1 MKGISVVERHFE
13 KAATLLVALCIFGYL
28 AWDFLSPAAFKM
40 GANSDVTPATAN
52 EILLQKASS
61 VQKQQAGENTLELE
75 PIQKGAT
82 QEAFA
87 QKLSSNIASADRLP
101 ANAPSLAKKI
111 ILPDIRSLDTWYYE
125 PRFAAPVMVTPVEWF
140 GDALE
145 ADAASNNEAL
155 QKFLSSQPDANSLDV
170 IWTRPVAHV
179 DLKSIRNELVKEEKS
194 ASPPRLAAV
203 SEWRK
208 NAIYFLDVVF
218 ERQEQK
224 EDGSWSEPV
233 VVPSMFGFEGKLFR
247 DKKDLDSNKIFA
259 SMRGEKSIEK
269 AIRQPDFYPT
279 LYGSGKIES
288 STNST
293 SALPATAQGDKK
305 KQQVA
310 EKKKEDLQTKEK
322 ELAPL
327 EKELQIMGG
336 EWTQQKEDAKKAD
349 AKKEAD
355 RKRKENKNNS
365 KASSDPP
372 VDLKIPQWK
381 KITKDVI
388 SLRKIIKD
396 LKIDLG
402 IQSETPVDSK
412 AEKSATKSGE
422 VDADFIDV
430 WTHDLQ
436 APLGKTLRYRCHIDI
451 YNPFFGKERQ
461 LVEKQKPL
469 AKNPMISTAVSEW
482 SSPVRV
488 PRKAMFFA
496 ENGTIETTVAGS
508 KSAMFF
514 NVYVLK
520 NGLWQKTDP
529 NPSFEPGQPLIFPLT
544 FKEKLGDDK
553 NQSSSTE
560 IDSGWFVVDVVDDP
574 NASPEKNRATLPG
587 VVISRRDGTEK
598 LEVRY
603 PTLQK
608 QDPDQAKLKNLVD
621 EAKSAKPASKK
632 AG

>member
-13 KAATLLVALCIFGYL
+13 KAATLVVALCIFGYL
-28 AWDFLSPAAFKM
+28 AWDFLSPATFKM
-40 GANSDVTPATAN
+40 GAKSDVTPATAN
-52 EILLQKASS
+52 EILLQKALS
-61 VQKQQAGENTLELE
+61 VQKQQGGENTLEFE
-75 PIQKGAT
+75 PIQKGVT

-87 QKLSSNIASADRLP
+87 QKLNSNISAADRLP
-101 ANAPSLAKKI
+101 ANTPSLAKKI
-111 ILPDIRSLDTWYYE
+111 ILPDVRSLDTWYYE
-125 PRFAAPVMVTPVEWF
+125 PHFSAPTMVTPVEWF

-145 ADAASNNEAL
+145 AEATSKNEAL
-155 QKFLSSQPDANSLDV
+155 QKFLASQPDANSLDV

-179 DLKSIRNELVKEEKS
+179 DLKSIRNELVKEDKS
-194 ASPPRLAAV
+194 ANPPRLATV

-224 EDGSWSEPV
+224 DDGSWSDPV
-233 VVPSMFGFEGKLFR
+233 VVPAMFGYEGKLFR

-269 AIRQPDFYPT
+269 AIRQPDFYAS
-279 LYGSGKIES
+279 LHGAGNIQS

-293 SALPATAQGDKK
+293 SALPATAQADKK
-305 KQQVA
+305 KQQVT

-322 ELAPL
+322 ELATL
-327 EKELQIMGG
+327 EKELQILGG
-336 EWTQQKEDAKKAD
+336 DWTQQKEDAKRAD

-365 KASSDPP
+365 NASSEPP

-388 SLRKIIKD
+388 ALRKIIKD
-396 LKIDLG
+396 LKSDLG
-402 IQSETPVDSK
+402 IQSDVPVDSK
-412 AEKSATKSGE
+412 AEKSAPKPVE

-488 PRKAMFFA
+488 PRKAMYFA
-496 ENGTIETTVAGS
+496 ENGTVETNVAGS

-514 NVYVLK
+514 NVYVL
-520 NGLWQKTDP
+520 N
-529 NPSFEPGQPLIFPLT
+529 N
-544 FKEKLGDDK
+544 
-553 NQSSSTE
+553 
-560 IDSGWFVVDVVDDP
+560 
-574 NASPEKNRATLPG
+574 
-587 VVISRRDGTEK
+587 
-598 LEVRY
+598 Y
-603 PTLQK
+603 
-608 QDPDQAKLKNLVD
+608 
-621 EAKSAKPASKK
+621 
-632 AG
+632 